1 MKKILI
7 GIDPDVTASGFA
19 KKEGKQITLK
29 NLSFFELFD
38 ELSFYKEREIK
49 PTVYVECGF
58 LNKGNWHKTNG
69 SNSVNA
75 QIGQR
80 TGANHE
86 TAKKIVEMCIYLNIP
101 YVEVKPTRSK
111 VDAKFF
117 QQITGIKTRTNQET
131 RDSYMLIYGK

>member
-1 MKKILI
+1 MRKILI

-19 KKEGKQITLK
+19 KKEGKEITLK
-29 NLSFFELFD
+29 NLDFFQLFD
-38 ELSFYKEREIK
+38 ELSFYKEREVK
-49 PTVYVECGF
+49 PTVYIECGF

-69 SNSVNA
+69 SNSINA

-86 TAKKIVEMCIYLNIP
+86 TAKKIVEMCVYLGID

-117 QQITGIKTRTNQET
+117 QQITGIKTRTNQEQ
-131 RDSYMLIYGK
+131 RDAYMLIHGL